1 MRGFRRRR
9 PQAELRREPPHS
21 LMSSLANCLRS
32 LCRLS
37 ESRFDSA
44 SRGQHG
50 EGPVC
55 LRSPLVDRAQTLD
68 KSFTEHS
75 NLGFS
80 QHLEM
85 SAVDFADL
93 YFASRASPPTHF
105 WIANVVKRLSRSFEE
120 QHGRT
125 KTRRLEVVTRPV
137 HLSPGI
143 SGGSI
148 SSRLA
153 FDRVAQDRQL
163 LLERQFRK
171 LANSLQ
177 VVIDPP

>member
-1 MRGFRRRR
+1 
-9 PQAELRREPPHS
+9 
-21 LMSSLANCLRS
+21 MSSLADSLRS
-32 LCRLS
+32 LCRLC

-50 EGPVC
+50 EGLAC
-55 LRSPLVDRAQTLD
+55 LRSPLVDRAQTLY

-75 NLGFS
+75 DLRFS

-93 YFASRASPPTHF
+93 YFASRASAPTHF

-120 QHGRT
+120 QHGRS
-125 KTRRLEVVTRPV
+125 KTRRLEGVTRAV
-137 HLSPGI
+137 DFSPGI

-148 SSRLA
+148 SSRPP

-163 LLERQFRK
+163 LLERQFRE
-171 LANSLQ
+171 LPNSLQ